1 MTASRKLVFA
11 GLDVDRFLLE
21 FDDARSGSF
30 DPLRF
35 IPKSKQVVLGL
46 ITTKH
51 PQLEN
56 KSDVLRRVEEAT
68 RFVDADQL
76 AISPQCGFASVVEG
90 NLITPDDQ
98 LAKLRLV
105 VEIAEELWGT

>member
-1 MTASRKLVFA
+1 LA
-11 GLDVDRFLLE
+11 VDRFLLE
-21 FDDARSGSF
+21 FDDERSGSF
-30 DPLRF
+30 APLRF
-35 IPKSKQVVLGL
+35 IPKGKQVALGL
-46 ITTKH
+46 ITTKR

-56 KSDVLRRVEEAT
+56 KSDIKRRVEEAT
-68 RFVDADQL
+68 AFVAFEQL

-105 VEIAEELWGT
+105 VELADELWGTASMDVSC